1 MKTLIPKETKSASGK
16 ALMSDFSKT
25 FESFKNANDERLAQI
40 EAKSSA
46 DALTE
51 QKVARIDAAL
61 TEQSKRIERLS
72 IAQTQPTLG
81 QTTGNSEA
89 KSAWSN
95 YIRSGDLSALK
106 SLEGKSLSTSDGE
119 GGYVAPVEAES
130 MIDRA
135 LEKASPFRA
144 IATVRR
150 VGSGQFRKPVSAGGI
165 TAGWAGET
173 DVRTET
179 TAPSLDLL
187 EFPAGELYAMP
198 AATQTL
204 LDDGV
209 ADVDQWLADEVRD
222 VFATQETAAFMT
234 GDGVNKPRGIL
245 DYTQVDNDAHSWG
258 NIGTVN
264 TGIDGDFD
272 DAAPVDALL
281 DLVYA
286 PQSRYRA
293 DASFVMNRRTVS
305 AIRKFKDADGN
316 YIWQAA
322 TEAGAS
328 STLLGYS
335 LTEVEDMPDIGSGTT
350 PIAFGDFR
358 RGYLIVDR
366 QGVRV
371 LRDPYSAK
379 PFVLFYTTKRVGGGV
394 QDFNAIKL
402 LKFAA

>member
-1 MKTLIPKETKSASGK
+1 MKTLTPKETKSASGK

-81 QTTGNSEA
+81 QAAGHSEA

-135 LEKASPFRA
+135 LEQASPFRA

-245 DYTQVDNDAHSWG
+245 DYTQVNNDAHSWG
-258 NIGTVN
+258 NIGTVS

-322 TEAGAS
+322 SEAGTP